1 MRIAAVQL
9 DIAIGKNEQN
19 LQNILSRMKDAAANK
34 AELVIFPECALQGY
48 CFADREEAW
57 AVAEELSGPSC
68 SQLATAA
75 KESGVVAV
83 IGFLE
88 RDGEKLYNS
97 AVVVGPRGVL
107 GVHRKI
113 HLLHLGVDR
122 FTTLGDIPFPLF
134 QAGDCR
140 FGVNICFD
148 CSLPESSRTVKLK
161 GAQLLAIPT
170 NWPITSD
177 SWEYLPKVRAIENHI
192 FVVATDRVGE
202 ERGFTFAGHSQI
214 IDCEG
219 KVLAEAGATEEVIL
233 YADIDPALAD
243 KNRVVKV
250 PGEYEFDRIA
260 SRRPEMY
267 EGLTREKIEVE

>member
-1 MRIAAVQL
+1 MRVAAVQM
-9 DIAIGKNEQN
+9 DVAIGNGERN
-19 LQNILSRMKDAAANK
+19 LKNILLQLKDAARNK
-34 AELVIFPECALQGY
+34 AELVVFPECALSGY
-48 CFADREEAW
+48 CFSDRDEAW
-57 AVAEELSGPSC
+57 AVAEELSGPTC
-68 SQLATAA
+68 SQLAAAA
-75 KESGVVAV
+75 KELGCFAVV
-83 IGFLE
+83 GLLE
-88 RDGEKLYNS
+88 RQGQNLYNS
-97 AVVVGPRGVL
+97 AVIIGPRGVM

-134 QAGDCR
+134 QAGGCT

-148 CSLPESSRTVKLK
+148 CSFPESGRVLKLK

-177 SWEYLPKVRAIENHI
+177 SWEHTPKVRATENHI
-192 FVVATDRVGE
+192 FVAAADRVGE

-219 KVLAEAGATEEVIL
+219 KVLAEAGATEETIL
-233 YADIDPALAD
+233 FADIDPASAD
-243 KNRVVKV
+243 KNRVVQI
-250 PGEYEFDRIA
+250 PGQYEYDRIA

-267 EGLTREKIEVE
+267 EALTKGS

>member
-9 DIAIGKNEQN
+9 DIAIGETRQN
-19 LQNILSRMKDAAANK
+19 LEKILSRMNEAAQNK
-34 AELVIFPECALQGY
+34 AGLVIFPECSLQGY
-48 CFADREEAW
+48 CFATREEAW
-57 AVAEELSGPSC
+57 AVGEELSGAAC
-68 SQLATAA
+68 ARLADETRKLGCTAI
-75 KESGVVAV
+75 

-88 RDGEKLYNS
+88 RQGESLFNS
-97 AVVVGPRGVL
+97 ALIVGPKGVE

-122 FTTLGDIPFPLF
+122 FTTLGDIPFPVF
-134 QAGDCR
+134 QSGDCK

-148 CSLPESSRTVKLK
+148 CSFPESGRALKLK

-170 NWPITSD
+170 NWPSTSD
-177 SWEYLPKVRAIENHI
+177 SWEHTPKVRATENHI
-192 FVVATDRVGE
+192 FVVAADRVGE

-219 KVLAEAGATEEVIL
+219 HTLAEAGATEETIL
-233 YADIDPALAD
+233 FADIDPALAD
-243 KNRVVKV
+243 KNRVIKV
-250 PGEYEFDRIA
+250 AGEYEFDRIA

-267 EGLTREKIEVE
+267 KVDV

>member
-9 DIAIGKNEQN
+9 DIAIGRTDHN
-19 LQNILSRMKDAAANK
+19 LENILARMKEAAANK
-34 AELVIFPECALQGY
+34 ADLVIFPECSLQGY
-48 CFADREEAW
+48 CYRDREEAW
-57 AVAEELSGPSC
+57 AVAEELSGPAC
-68 SQLATAA
+68 SQLASAA
-75 KESGVVAV
+75 KDLGIVAI
-83 IGFLE
+83 IGFIE
-88 RDGEKLYNS
+88 RSGESMFNS
-97 AVVVGPRGVL
+97 ALVVGPRGVL

-122 FTTLGDIPFPLF
+122 FNTLGDIPFPLF
-134 QAGDCR
+134 QAGDCK

-148 CSLPESSRTVKLK
+148 CSFPESGRALKLK

-170 NWPITSD
+170 NWPSTSD
-177 SWEYLPKVRAIENHI
+177 SWEHTTKVRATENHI
-192 FVVATDRVGE
+192 FVAAADRVGE

-219 KVLAEAGATEEVIL
+219 HTLAEAGATEETIL
-233 YADIDPALAD
+233 FADIDPAAAD

-267 EGLTREKIEVE
+267 KVD